1 MLSSPAHVVL
11 ASFTSVFL
19 LLCTHQLLAHKNGHV
34 AHLWKA
40 VVWIDWDLTRQ
51 RALMNM
57 HDVPLLHPL
66 SGRQSPSTAASPAGL
81 SHTAVSVGH
90 LQSSLAITLSKLWSR
105 FLCERRSDC
114 SCIAAR
120 DLSFSSSEGP
130 DSEVTHASTSVWA
143 AGPVPAAGWF
153 TSSKVR

>member
-1 MLSSPAHVVL
+1 
-11 ASFTSVFL
+11 
-19 LLCTHQLLAHKNGHV
+19 
-34 AHLWKA
+34 
-40 VVWIDWDLTRQ
+40 
-51 RALMNM
+51 M

-66 SGRQSPSTAASPAGL
+66 SGRQSPSAAASPAGL

-143 AGPVPAAGWF
+143 AGPVPAAGGWF
-153 TSSKVR
+153 TSSKPPRQCKLLASQCLSIQTAPAPCQPLRQCRTRRRVSSSPAVSTDTRPVCTCQHDR